1 MMNQWLWLTTAKKS
15 PVIAPPHLV
24 RGVGIEGALSHFSD
38 LISKISAELSSLL
51 LKPPAT
57 TKRARDLSIVPQGY
71 ARAVAME
78 VNFLQSCWFQSNS
91 DTLSTGF
98 FLKQEREKV
107 GKRLNRTKTIDCR
120 FRRTIVRFYYSFTHL
135 TSIVR
140 RSIHQN
146 DHLDGLM
153 SCHEAKIFSSKQTR
167 VSIQNGNTIDHF
179 VAFGLVKEKVGQK
192 GWKPLKVGSNHC
204 KAKPLRNYFRR
215 FKFKYILGTSKI
227 NQRLEKCV
235 PNVLLLYN

>member
-1 MMNQWLWLTTAKKS
+1 MALTYHSEEISSDS
-15 PVIAPPHLV
+15 PSAL
-24 RGVGIEGALSHFSD
+24 GARCGHRRSLKPFFRLDVKDFSR
-38 LISKISAELSSLL
+38 IELSVIEASSHHEARPWFIHSTTRVCTSSCHGSQF
-51 LKPPAT
+51 PPIMLIPVKQRYT
-57 TKRARDLSIVPQGY
+57 VERFLSETRKRK
-71 ARAVAME
+71 M
-78 VNFLQSCWFQSNS
+78 
-91 DTLSTGF
+91 
-98 FLKQEREKV
+98 

-140 RSIHQN
+140 RSFHQN

-167 VSIQNGNTIDHF
+167 VSIQNGKTIDHF